1 MKSGTR
7 LVLLNVVL
15 LIILVGGAIV
25 GYYYYNRSVT
35 YLSTN
40 NARVDGQQIMISS
53 MVPGRL
59 SAWTADAGKKFAMS
73 DVLGRVVSATG
84 GVDIT
89 MPQPATIVQQN
100 AVVNMNV
107 APGVPLAYAYDLDRL
122 WVSANIQ
129 ETDFNAV
136 KIGQAVDVY
145 VDAFSGTALSG
156 KVDRIGLAAASIFS
170 LMPSSNATGNYTKVT
185 QVIPI
190 VVSLDG
196 YRGLSLVPGMSA
208 TIRIHR

>member
-1 MKSGTR
+1 VKSATR

-25 GYYYYNRSVT
+25 GYYYYNRSVN

-40 NARVDGQQIMISS
+40 NARIDGQQIIIGSTAA
-53 MVPGRL
+53 GRL
-59 SAWTADAGKKFAMS
+59 SAWTADVGKKYAMG
-73 DVLGRVVSATG
+73 DVLGRVLTATG

-89 MPQPATIVQQN
+89 MPQPATVVQQN
-100 AVVNMNV
+100 AVVNMIV

-122 WVSANIQ
+122 WVSANIR

-145 VDAFSGTALSG
+145 VDAFSGTVLSG
-156 KVDRIGLAAASIFS
+156 KVDRIGLAAAGLFS

-190 VVSLDG
+190 VVTLDG

-208 TIRIHR
+208 TIRIHK

>member
-40 NARVDGQQIMISS
+40 NARIDGQQIMISS
-53 MVPGRL
+53 MVPGRM
-59 SAWTADAGKKFAMS
+59 SAWTADVGKKFAMG
-73 DVLGRVVSATG
+73 DVLGKVQSTTG

-107 APGVPLAYAYDLDRL
+107 
-122 WVSANIQ
+122 
-129 ETDFNAV
+129 
-136 KIGQAVDVY
+136 
-145 VDAFSGTALSG
+145 
-156 KVDRIGLAAASIFS
+156 
-170 LMPSSNATGNYTKVT
+170 
-185 QVIPI
+185 
-190 VVSLDG
+190 
-196 YRGLSLVPGMSA
+196 
-208 TIRIHR
+208 